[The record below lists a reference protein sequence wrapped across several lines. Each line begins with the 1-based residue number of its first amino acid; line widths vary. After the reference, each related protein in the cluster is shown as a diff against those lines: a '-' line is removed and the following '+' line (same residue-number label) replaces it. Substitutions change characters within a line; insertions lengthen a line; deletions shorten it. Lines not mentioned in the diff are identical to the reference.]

1 MFDYHMHTRISF
13 DSDADPIAMLRAA
26 EAAGLEE
33 ICFTE
38 HYDIHPLRPNEIQ
51 PPDLE
56 QYKKIY
62 SFCAN
67 KIHPSE

>member
-38 HYDIHPLRPNEIQ
+38 HTTYIL
-51 PPDLE
+51 
-56 QYKKIY
+56 
-62 SFCAN
+62 CARTRFSL
-67 KIHPSE
+67 PT